1 MLAIR
6 LTLWIFC
13 FENFSFGRKG
23 MTGKLP
29 MVTRMSPNSPTSVT
43 FCSETEMR
51 FLNLGKIIFLCLR
64 SISWNWYIYTTKQTK
79 EIEFLTLS
87 STDRTTNRTKQ
98 ANSIICDLDIFAC
111 YIFQNLLFP
120 FVVDARLHPSWYMS
134 SVCQS

>member
-1 MLAIR
+1 MQRIR

-13 FENFSFGRKG
+13 LENFSFGSKG
-23 MTGKLP
+23 VTGKLS
-29 MVTRMSPNSPTSVT
+29 MVTQMSPNSPTSVT

-64 SISWNWYIYTTKQTK
+64 SISWNWYIYTSKQTK
-79 EIEFLTLS
+79 EIEFLTLLMKE
-87 STDRTTNRTKQ
+87 NHQ
-98 ANSIICDLDIFAC
+98 QIEQNSIICDLDIFAC